1 METKAG
7 NAVLAAIAG
16 VPFIMVLGNS
26 MLIPVL
32 PQLQEALHLSQ
43 LKVSMIITA
52 FSVPGLLIP
61 LAGFLSDRI
70 GRKKVIIPGLILY
83 GLGGIIAGLAA
94 VLLTE
99 RAYTWIISG
108 RIVQGIGAAGTSPI
122 AMALTGDLFAGLRR
136 SKALGVVEAANG
148 FGKVL
153 SPVLGAAI
161 GLIAWYATFLFF
173 PAIIIPIV
181 LGIWFLVKEPQS
193 NRATQSVAQYGK
205 SIKEVFQKK
214 SALLVTIFLSGM
226 VALLILFGMLFF
238 LSDYLEET
246 IGLTGII
253 KGAALAIPVLFMSVT
268 SYVTGLLIKK
278 KVQLMKWLVVTG
290 LGLVAA
296 SLATLNLYQN
306 IYFFFAGISVTGLG
320 TGLLLPCLNTI
331 ITSTTAAEERGLI
344 TSVYGSVRFLGV
356 AAGPPLFG
364 YLMGIS
370 NAYMYW
376 GGAILAG
383 TAALTALFLIRVKD
397 MKQTANDT
405 EQGQQPQQA
414 NTSSVQAI
422 KTEFVFSPARKP
434 IPEGKENTGNTRRN

>member
-1 METKAG
+1 MGAKAG
-7 NAVLAAIAG
+7 TSALAAIAG

-32 PQLQEALHLSQ
+32 PQLQAALNLSE

-52 FSVPGLLIP
+52 FSIPGLLIP

-83 GLGGIIAGLAA
+83 GLGGVIAGLAA
-94 VLLTE
+94 IFLHE

-108 RIVQGIGAAGTSPI
+108 RIVQGIGAAGTTPI
-122 AMALTGDLFAGLRR
+122 AMALTGDLFTGPKR

-173 PAIIIPIV
+173 PAIIIPIA
-181 LGIWFLVKEPQS
+181 LGIWFLIKEPES
-193 NRATQSVAQYGK
+193 NRATQSIAQYGK
-205 SIKEVFQKK
+205 SIKKVFQKK
-214 SALLVTIFLSGM
+214 SVLLATIFMGGM
-226 VALLILFGMLFF
+226 VALLILFGILFF

-246 IGLTGII
+246 VGLTGIV
-253 KGAALAIPVLFMSVT
+253 KGAALAVPVLFMSVT

-278 KVQLMKWLVVTG
+278 KVRLMKWLVVTG
-290 LGLVAA
+290 LSLVAA
-296 SLATLNLYQN
+296 SLAALNLYQN
-306 IYFFFAGISVTGLG
+306 IYFFFAGISITGLG

-331 ITSTTAAEERGLI
+331 ITSTTDAQERGLI

-370 NAYMYW
+370 SAYMYW

-383 TAALTALFLIRVKD
+383 VTALTALFFIRVKD
-397 MKQTANDT
+397 LTMTDDT
-405 EQGQQPQQA
+405 GQGQQPQEA
-414 NTSSVQAI
+414 NGSAVQAI
-422 KTEFVFSPARKP
+422 RPEFVFDPTRKP
-434 IPEGKENTGNTRRN
+434 LPEKKENAGNNKRK

>member
-1 METKAG
+1 MWVIVGAKAG
-7 NAVLAAIAG
+7 TATLAAIAS

-32 PQLQEALHLSQ
+32 PQLQAALHLSE

-52 FSVPGLLIP
+52 FSIPGLLIP

-94 VLLTE
+94 MFLHE

-108 RIVQGIGAAGTSPI
+108 RIVQGIGAAGTTPI
-122 AMALTGDLFAGLRR
+122 AMALTGDLFAGPKR

-161 GLIAWYATFLFF
+161 GLIVWYATFLFF

-181 LGIWFLVKEPQS
+181 LGIWFLIKEPDS
-193 NRATQSVAQYGK
+193 NRATQSIAQYGR
-205 SIKEVFQKK
+205 SIKKVFKKK
-214 SALLVTIFLSGM
+214 SVLLASIFLSGM
-226 VALLILFGMLFF
+226 VALLILFGILFF

-246 IGLTGII
+246 VGLTGIV
-253 KGAALAIPVLFMSVT
+253 KGAALAVPVLFMSIT

-278 KVQLMKWLVVTG
+278 KVRLMKWLVVTG
-290 LGLVAA
+290 LGLVAV
-296 SLATLNLYQN
+296 SLAALNLYQN
-306 IYFFFAGISVTGLG
+306 IYFFFVGISLTGLG

-331 ITSTTAAEERGLI
+331 ITSTTATEERGLI

-370 NAYMYW
+370 KAYMYW
-376 GGAILAG
+376 GGALLAG
-383 TAALTALFLIRVKD
+383 AAALAALFFIRVKD
-397 MKQTANDT
+397 LAQTADGT
-405 EQGQQPQQA
+405 GQGQQTQQA
-414 NTSSVQAI
+414 GAPAAPAVR
-422 KTEFVFSPARKP
+422 TEFVFAPARKP
-434 IPEGKENTGNTRRN
+434 LSGKKEPTGN

>member
-1 METKAG
+1 MGAKAG
-7 NAVLAAIAG
+7 TAALAAIAG

-32 PQLQEALHLSQ
+32 PQLQEALNLSE
-43 LKVSMIITA
+43 LKVSMVITA
-52 FSVPGLLIP
+52 FSIPGLLIP

-94 VLLTE
+94 VFLHE
-99 RAYTWIISG
+99 RAYIWIISG
-108 RIVQGIGAAGTSPI
+108 RIVQGIGAAGTTPI
-122 AMALTGDLFAGLRR
+122 AMALTGDLFAGPKR

-173 PAIIIPIV
+173 PAIIIPIA
-181 LGIWFLVKEPQS
+181 LGIWFLVKEPKS

-205 SIKEVFQKK
+205 SIKKVFQKK
-214 SALLVTIFLSGM
+214 SVLLATIFLSGM
-226 VALLILFGMLFF
+226 IALLILFGILFF

-246 IGLTGII
+246 VGLTGII
-253 KGAALAIPVLFMSVT
+253 KGAALAVPVLFMSVT
-268 SYVTGLLIKK
+268 SYITGLLIKK
-278 KVQLMKWLVVTG
+278 NVRLMKWLVVTG
-290 LGLVAA
+290 LGLVAV
-296 SLATLNLYQN
+296 SLAALNMYQN
-306 IYFFFAGISVTGLG
+306 IYFFFAGISITGLG

-331 ITSTTAAEERGLI
+331 ITSTTATEERGLI
-344 TSVYGSVRFLGV
+344 TSIYGSVRFLGV

-370 NAYMYW
+370 KAYMYW

-383 TAALTALFLIRVKD
+383 VTAVIALFFIRVKD
-397 MKQTANDT
+397 LSMANAT
-405 EQGQQPQQA
+405 GQGQQPQQA
-414 NTSSVQAI
+414 NTPAIQAV
-422 KTEFVFSPARKP
+422 KTEFVFNPTRKP
-434 IPEGKENTGNTRRN
+434 LSGEKENAGDNK

>member
-1 METKAG
+1 MGAKAG
-7 NAVLAAIAG
+7 TAVLAAIAG

-32 PQLQEALHLSQ
+32 PQLQEALNLSK

-52 FSVPGLLIP
+52 FSIPGLLIP

-94 VLLTE
+94 IFLDG
-99 RAYTWIISG
+99 RAYTWIIGG
-108 RIVQGIGAAGTSPI
+108 RIVQGIGAAGTTPI
-122 AMALTGDLFAGLRR
+122 AMALTGDLFTGPKR

-173 PAIIIPIV
+173 PAIIIPIA
-181 LGIWFLVKEPQS
+181 LGIWFLVKEPKN
-193 NRATQSVAQYGK
+193 NRATQSIAQYGK
-205 SIKEVFQKK
+205 SIKKVFQKK
-214 SALLVTIFLSGM
+214 SVLLVTIFLSGM
-226 VALLILFGMLFF
+226 VALLILFGILFF

-246 IGLTGII
+246 VGLTGIV
-253 KGAALAIPVLFMSVT
+253 KGAALAVPVLFMSIT

-278 KVQLMKWLVVTG
+278 NVQLMKWLVVTG

-296 SLATLNLYQN
+296 SLAALNIFQN
-306 IYFFFAGISVTGLG
+306 IYFFFAGISITGLG
-320 TGLLLPCLNTI
+320 TGILLPCLNTI
-331 ITSTTAAEERGLI
+331 ITSTTSTEERGLI
-344 TSVYGSVRFLGV
+344 TSIYGSVRFLGV

-370 NAYMYW
+370 NTYMYW

-383 TAALTALFLIRVKD
+383 VTAVIALFFIRVKD
-397 MKQTANDT
+397 LSMAGATG
-405 EQGQQPQQA
+405 QGQQPQQA
-414 NTSSVQAI
+414 NTPIQAI
-422 KTEFVFSPARKP
+422 KTEFVFAPTRKP
-434 IPEGKENTGNTRRN
+434 LPGEKENAGNNKRN